1 MRGEHLTTI
10 PESLDKR
17 SPGVTNLIRRVHND
31 VVRGMAHVDHSF
43 ALRRCAA
50 PITNDI
56 VDFDERARLVE
67 ERAQVPLRLP

>member
-43 ALRRCAA
+43 ALRRLRSTHNERHCRFRRASAA
-50 PITNDI
+50 S
-56 VDFDERARLVE
+56 
-67 ERAQVPLRLP
+67 

>member
-31 VVRGMAHVDHSF
+31 VVRGMSHVDHSF
-43 ALRRCAA
+43 ALRRLRSTHNERHCRFRRASAA
-50 PITNDI
+50 S
-56 VDFDERARLVE
+56 
-67 ERAQVPLRLP
+67 